1 MLDTT
6 TVLML
11 DKYKAVRKLASDYAA
26 AKALNVPPSTV
37 CNWRSGRS
45 HAQADLAAEMAS
57 ECGLDVLHVLAAIEA
72 DRATKEPVR
81 KVWARFGKVAF
92 LPLLLAMGYHTSPAH
107 STPFY
112 GENADF
118 DGTVTVHSA
127 HFVYSLMLAAV
138 ALWLCMHNR

>member
-11 DKYKAVRKLASDYAA
+11 DKYKAVRNLPSDYAA

-45 HAQADLAAEMAS
+45 HAQADLAAEMAI

-81 KVWARFGKVAF
+81 RVWARFGRVAF
-92 LPLLLAMGYHTSPAH
+92 LPLMLAMGYHTPQAH
-107 STPFY
+107 STPFS
-112 GENADF
+112 GETGGFESA
-118 DGTVTVHSA
+118 VRSHSA
-127 HFVYSLMLAAV
+127 HFVYILAALGLA
-138 ALWLCMHNR
+138 ALALMQV